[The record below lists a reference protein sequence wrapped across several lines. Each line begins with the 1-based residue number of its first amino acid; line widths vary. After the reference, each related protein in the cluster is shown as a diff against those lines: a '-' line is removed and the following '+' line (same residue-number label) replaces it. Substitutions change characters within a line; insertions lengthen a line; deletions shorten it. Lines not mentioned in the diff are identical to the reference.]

1 MRGKAIICFGCLIIC
16 FALCWVSCK
25 RWPLE
30 QKKRMIS
37 PLQFGLNEAKTGAD
51 CYYVLQRTHNEAYR
65 LGVGVSYS
73 GVKELFLEIPK
84 DAQSLPL
91 TSFTDFA
98 GVSLIVKNTQKD
110 FFLFSMSNKVT
121 SVDLNG
127 EEIDGRDFTINPVM
141 KSGKKLLVI
150 KDKTPWVENRIG
162 YNYGATRKDVM
173 LVENG
178 RGGNATVQ
186 SYCTSASS
194 PECYYCEVNPYPKIV
209 KNIVFQRAGGSTK
222 KTYLIMAEN
231 QYNVKLSNVDITTPD
246 GSGLYGDKAIYMLN
260 CVDVTLDGISINGT
274 YSLPKRFGYGVSL
287 DNIYNLQVKNMYARA
302 NWGVFGNNNVNKAML
317 QDCDINRFDI
327 HCYGKDVS
335 FENCSFVDFYNQFS
349 SMYGLISFKRCT
361 FTRFTPVLIEGT
373 YNAHTGFDIVFED
386 CTFNLDK
393 DHTSIFSIFGM
404 SKIENSRP
412 ELKERC
418 LPNISM
424 LECRVNVPNGVEKWS
439 IYNTSKMNGY
449 DGAFSYIS
457 KVIVKRLSTNAK
469 PETMNV
475 FSKYVNTKN
484 EVRIVIA

>member
-16 FALCWVSCK
+16 LALCGVSCK

-30 QKKRMIS
+30 QKNRMIN
-37 PLQFGLNEAKTGAD
+37 PLQFGLNEAKTGTD
-51 CYYVLQRTHNEAYR
+51 RYYVLQRAHNEAYR

-91 TSFTDFA
+91 TSFTDYA

-110 FFLFSMSNKVT
+110 FFLFSMVNKVT

-127 EEIDGRDFTINPVM
+127 EEIDSLDFTMNPVM

-162 YNYGATRKDVM
+162 YDYGATRKDIM

-194 PECYYCEVNPYPKIV
+194 PECYYCEVNPSPKIV
-209 KNIVFQRAGGSTK
+209 KNIVFQRASGSTK

-231 QYNVKLSNVDITTPD
+231 QYNVKLSNADITTPD

-260 CVDVTLDGISINGT
+260 CVDVTLDGITINGT

-317 QDCDINRFDI
+317 QNCDINRFDI

-335 FENCSFVDFYNQFS
+335 FEKCSFVDFYNQFS
-349 SMYGLISFKRCT
+349 SVYGELYFRSCT
-361 FTRFTPVLIEGT
+361 FTSFFPILMEYS
-373 YNAHTGFDIVFED
+373 YNAYTGFDLVFEN
-386 CTFNLDK
+386 CAFNLDK
-393 DHTSIFSIFGM
+393 KHNCIVYLPNFT
-404 SKIENSRP
+404 KKENSRQ
-412 ELKERC
+412 ELGKKC
-418 LPNISM
+418 LPNVTM
-424 LECRVNVPNGVEKWS
+424 QDCQVNVTDGLKKWY
-439 IYNTSKMNGY
+439 IYNIKNVDGY
-449 DGAFSYIS
+449 EGSFQHIS
-457 KVIVKRLSTNAK
+457 KVTLKRLSSTVESTDMA
-469 PETMNV
+469 V
-475 FSKYVNTKN
+475 FSKSVNTIN
-484 EVRIVIA
+484 EVRVIID